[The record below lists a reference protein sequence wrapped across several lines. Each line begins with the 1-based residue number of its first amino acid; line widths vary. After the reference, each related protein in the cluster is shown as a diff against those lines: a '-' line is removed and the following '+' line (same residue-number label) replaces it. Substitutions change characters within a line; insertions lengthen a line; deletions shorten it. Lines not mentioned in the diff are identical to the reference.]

1 MNRTLADVLPVLPTV
16 AVVLLCSALMGWVQ
30 FSFDG
35 MHDGDSYFHTR
46 AARELDEHGFR
57 DKFPQ
62 TAFSTW
68 SVRYSDKDL
77 LFHAFLIP
85 FQRLHRALSDQ
96 ETEDLVTPGKQAAVV
111 LTLVFFVC
119 FAVALHRVDAR
130 FPWFW
135 ILLLFVADAPLLF
148 AFLPVRPGLLAIAF
162 VVVEIVLILRRKI
175 LWLFIVG
182 ALHALGHSSFVLL
195 PALATAWTIAHLL
208 RRESFSTR
216 LLAVA
221 FLGPILGLIV
231 NPYFPNNLF
240 VAWDQLVEVARA
252 VWLGASEVPAHLF
265 GSELVAPRTS
275 QFLGSYPAFLPA
287 VCALVAFLAY
297 PRRRLSTEGL
307 ALVLMTG
314 LLLGV
319 GFMSERFLRFFFP
332 AAVLLGARL
341 WTELWGNTALRES
354 WRGNARAFAFSA
366 SVLVFSLLGGLA
378 DGSVA
383 TVQNHV
389 VGMST
394 PGIYRPAVE
403 FLERTAKP
411 DELVYH
417 NFWWDFSV
425 LYHYRP
431 DGRYVVALDPV
442 FFYRFDPELF
452 DKSLEA
458 FSGTTE
464 NVYRILDDDFGARWV
479 FVPKDAR
486 YYPFFNLLRQD
497 GRFEKAY
504 EDPHVVIVK
513 LP

>member
-1 MNRTLADVLPVLPTV
+1 MTRAMATALPVLPTV
-16 AVVLLCSALMGWVQ
+16 AVVLLCTGLLGWVQ

-46 AARELDEHGFR
+46 AAREIDEHGIR
-57 DKFPQ
+57 DEFPQ

-77 LFHAFLIP
+77 LFHALLIP
-85 FQRLHRALSDQ
+85 FQRLHAAVSDQ
-96 ETEDLVTPGKQAAVV
+96 DAEDLVIPGKQAAVV
-111 LTLVFFVC
+111 LTLLFFAC
-119 FAVALHRVDAR
+119 FAFALHRADAR

-148 AFLPVRPGLLAIAF
+148 AFLPVRPGLLAAGL
-162 VVVEIVLILRRKI
+162 VMVEISLILRRES

-182 ALHALGHSSFVLL
+182 ALHTLAHSSFVLL
-195 PALATAWTIAHLL
+195 PALATAWAIAHLL

-216 LLAVA
+216 LLAMA
-221 FLGPILGLIV
+221 FLGPLLGLVV

-240 VAWDQLVEVARA
+240 VAWDQLVEVARG
-252 VWLGASEVPAHLF
+252 VWLGSSDVPSHLF

-297 PRRRLSTEGL
+297 PSRRLSTEGL

-319 GFMSERFLRFFFP
+319 GFLSERFLRFFFP
-332 AAVLLGARL
+332 AVVLLGARL
-341 WTELWGNTALRES
+341 WTELWGKSALRES
-354 WRGNARAFAFSA
+354 WRTSARAFALSA
-366 SVLVFSLLGGLA
+366 GVLVFSLLGGVA
-378 DGSVA
+378 DGSVV
-383 TVQNHV
+383 TVQNRV
-389 VGMST
+389 DGMST

-403 FLERTAKP
+403 FLKRAAPP

-442 FFYRFDPELF
+442 FFHRFDPELF

-458 FSGTTE
+458 FSGQSDSI
-464 NVYRILDDDFGARWV
+464 YRILDEDFGARWV
-479 FVPKDAR
+479 FVPKEAR

-504 EDPHVVIVK
+504 EDSHVVIVR
-513 LP
+513 LQ